1 MYECQHPQ
9 CSFAH
14 SLTELRPPPPEWDK
28 TQGHYWEPGT
38 PKPNPKV
45 KTLIQRYL
53 QKDQDEG
60 VAIPEWAIQLQKAWS
75 DGTYLED
82 AP

>member
-1 MYECQHPQ
+1 M
-9 CSFAH
+9 
-14 SLTELRPPPPEWDK
+14 
-28 TQGHYWEPGT
+28 
-38 PKPNPKV
+38 PNHTV

-53 QKDQDEG
+53 KQDQDEG